1 MYFFSSFCNRTFVSS
16 KNISMKKNITLNCD
30 MKRFNPLSAKLCA
43 ALMSCLF
50 FANMLKAQYV
60 TIPDTAFVS
69 WLQNNGF
76 AGCMSGNQLDTTCN
90 AVLNATG
97 LYLYGAG
104 MTDLTGIV
112 YFKNLDSLDCEMD
125 NISTMPQLPS
135 TLVYLNCANNSLTSL
150 PTLS

>member
-69 WLQNNGF
+69 WLNNNGF

-90 AVLNATG
+90 AVLSDTMM
-97 LYLYGAG
+97 LCYDVPIQ
-104 MTDLTGIV
+104 DLTGIQ
-112 YFKNLDSLDCEMD
+112 Y
-125 NISTMPQLPS
+125 
-135 TLVYLNCANNSLTSL
+135 
-150 PTLS
+150 